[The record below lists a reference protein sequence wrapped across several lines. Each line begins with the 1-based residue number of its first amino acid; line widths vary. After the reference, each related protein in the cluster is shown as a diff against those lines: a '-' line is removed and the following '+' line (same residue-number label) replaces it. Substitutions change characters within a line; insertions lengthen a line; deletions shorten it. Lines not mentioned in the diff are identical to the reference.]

1 MAEAQTVQAPE
12 MGVPPPTLVR
22 VVRAI
27 DLIGEWSGKIFSW
40 LVLPMA
46 FALAYEVIS
55 RYVFNRPTV
64 WAYDVTWMLYGAHF
78 MLGAAYTLY
87 KDGHIRTDLF
97 YNNWSPR
104 TQGLVDF
111 IGYLVFF
118 FPGMAL
124 YFYAGLDRALDS
136 TRIGERSTYSPWQP
150 PIWPVMWAVPISA
163 GLLLIQ
169 GVSQFIKSIYA
180 LTKGKWL

>member
-1 MAEAQTVQAPE
+1 MAEAQTVQAPDA
-12 MGVPPPTLVR
+12 GVPPPTLVK

-27 DLIGEWSGKIFSW
+27 DSIGEWSGKVFSW

-46 FALAYEVIS
+46 FALSYEVIS
-55 RYVFNRPTV
+55 RYVFHRPTV

-104 TQGLVDF
+104 IQGLVDF

-136 TRIGERSTYSPWQP
+136 TRIGERSLYSPWRP
-150 PIWPVMWAVPISA
+150 PVWPVTWAVPISA
-163 GLLLIQ
+163 GLLLVQ
-169 GVSQFIKSIYA
+169 GVSQFIKSAYA
-180 LTKGKWL
+180 LTKGKRL